1 MKKIIISLML
11 AFMIFISV
19 SVTAAD
25 DSGAIKVTDASGY
38 AGKTVKVDIVIDEN
52 PGMIASVMTVA
63 YDADALTLTKVEDK
77 EKLGENNHSDNL
89 SSEEYYV
96 SWFNPLSRE
105 DYTYEGNVVSLSFE
119 IAEDAEVGEYP
130 VTLTV
135 KEAYNTELSEV
146 SFVETAGTIKV
157 VKKPSSDYIPG
168 DINMDGEVDIEDALL
183 LFRHSLNEDLYPV
196 EYGGNMDFTGDG
208 EVDIDDAVK
217 VFRHSLNSELYPLD

>member
-1 MKKIIISLML
+1 ML
-11 AFMIFISV
+11 AFMICVSV
-19 SVTAAD
+19 SVSAAD
-25 DSGAIKVTDASGY
+25 DSGAIKVTDVSGY

-89 SSEEYYV
+89 SSEEYYI

-105 DYTYEGNVVSLSFE
+105 DYTYEGNVISLSFE

-146 SFVETAGTIKV
+146 SFVETAGTIRV
-157 VKKPSSDYIPG
+157 VEKPSSDYIAG